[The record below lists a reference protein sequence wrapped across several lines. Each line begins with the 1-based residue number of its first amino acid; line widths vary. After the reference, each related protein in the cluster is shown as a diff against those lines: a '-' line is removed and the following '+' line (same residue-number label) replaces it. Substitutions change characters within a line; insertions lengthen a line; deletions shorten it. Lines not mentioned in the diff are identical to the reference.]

1 MKIGKLCHR
10 EIVTVPA
17 SASVREAA
25 SLMRDEHVGALA
37 VTDPYAPG
45 RVIGMVTDRDLVVD
59 LLADGR
65 DGAARP
71 IGEFARTELAGVSDQ
86 ADVHEAVQAM
96 HRSGVRRLLLMGP
109 DQAVTGLLSM
119 DDLLGVVAGEL
130 AALAGTLRKGPERER
145 ARERGAAPAEAQA
158 EPARALYISR
168 NEP

>member
-10 EIVTVPA
+10 DIVTVPA

-45 RVIGMVTDRDLVVD
+45 RVVGIVTDRDLVVD
-59 LLADGR
+59 LLAEGR
-65 DGAARP
+65 DGARP

-86 ADVHEAVQAM
+86 ADIHEAVQAM

-145 ARERGAAPAEAQA
+145 ARERSAAPADI
-158 EPARALYISR
+158 EPSRGLYISR

>member
-1 MKIGKLCHR
+1 MKVSNLCAR

-25 SLMRDEHVGALA
+25 VLMRDEHVGALA

-59 LLADGR
+59 LLAAGR
-65 DGAARP
+65 NVDDLAIGA
-71 IGEFARTELAGVSDQ
+71 IARTDLAGVP
-86 ADVHEAVQAM
+86 AEASIHHAVEAM
-96 HRSGVRRLLLMGP
+96 QRSGVRRLLVMGK
-109 DQAVTGLLSM
+109 DNAVLGLLSM

-130 AALAGTLRKGPERER
+130 DALAATLRNGPRREG
-145 ARERGAAPAEAQA
+145 ARSRSA
-158 EPARALYISR
+158 ARAEGEPLRTLYISG